1 MALVQVFGKPDIFL
15 TITSNP
21 NWSEIKEEL
30 KPYEEPQNRLD
41 LVARIFRAKL
51 EELKYE
57 IFKKQIFGPIAAY
70 VYVIEFQKR
79 GLPHAHFLII
89 LKSNSKIIAPEAFDR
104 FVSAEIPNISQY
116 PYLHSTVIKHMMHG
130 PCGDLNPSNICM
142 KNNGKCKS
150 HYPKKYYSQTYLANN
165 SYPKYK
171 RRNDNQTVKVRGHY
185 LDNQW
190 VVPYNPNLLA
200 KFNCHINVE
209 ICSTVKAVKYLYK
222 YIYKGHDR
230 ISFHI
235 NSNNS
240 EKDIDEIQNCQSAR
254 WISPPEAIW
263 RISSFILN
271 ENYPSVYTLQLHL
284 ENQQLITF
292 KKTDKLDRIIN
303 NDFASRSMLTK
314 YFNMNKTNEK
324 AKSLLY
330 NQFPEHFVWNQRDKF
345 WMPRKKGHVIGRIV
359 TTNPSEGERYYLR
372 LLLNHIR
379 GAACFKD
386 LRMVNNVLTSSFRE
400 SALLRGLLK
409 SDNNLTTCLEEAC
422 LYEMTYTLRR
432 SFVTILAF
440 CEPNDPKKLWEKFH
454 ILMSEDYAQ
463 LNISHFHVTN
473 KALQHLASMLESMGK
488 NINQYHL
495 VNYDINLSEEETFMK
510 EINEELAI
518 TVSQEDLSCI
528 STLNT
533 EQKYAY
539 DLILNKLLNN
549 EAGAFFID
557 GPGGTG
563 KTYLYRVLLVTFR
576 SKKLIALATASSGV
590 AAAIMPGGRTA
601 HSRFKLPLDIEE
613 KATCSVS
620 KQSGLAK
627 LLQTTKLIIWDEA
640 PMINKRAIEAVDI
653 MLQDINESN
662 LPFGGKIIIFG
673 GDFRQVLPVLPR
685 ATKEE
690 VINASLVMSY
700 LWPSFIKIQLFENM
714 RARFDQT
721 FSDCLLRIGD
731 GQEQIDD
738 DNNITLP
745 DNIII
750 PYEIDTTSLKK
761 MITTVFSYIHNY
773 PKNTHFMVNRA
784 ILTPKNDYVDEIN
797 NILINQ
803 FPGNLVTYYSFDE
816 TRDKNEQCFQKD
828 FLNTLTPNGI
838 PPHELVLK
846 QNRPIILLR
855 NLNPSEGL
863 CNGTHLI
870 CKNFQPNMIDAE
882 IASGYYLAK
891 RVFLPRIPFI
901 PLENNKYPFPFKRTQ
916 FPIRLCFAMTINKAQ
931 GQTLDYVGV
940 YLPQPVFSHGQ
951 LYVALSRAKT
961 FESIKFLI
969 KPIIKAKLH
978 DRYTKNVVYK
988 KILTL
993 AKLT

>member
-1 MALVQVFGKPDIFL
+1 MVSCREYYCYKLQIRSIYKSILLLSGRLLQQYVFDIYVKLETQRLDYLQNNQAKIRAELYQGIIDIGKRIILPTTFIGSPRDMRKRYMDAMALVQVFGKPDIFL
-15 TITSNP
+15 TITCNP

-30 KPYEEPQNRLD
+30 EPYEEPQNRPD
-41 LVARIFRAKL
+41 LVARIFKAKL
-51 EELKYE
+51 EELKNE

-104 FVSAEIPNISQY
+104 FVSAKIPNINQY

-130 PCGDLNPSNICM
+130 PCRDLNPSNICM

-150 HYPKKYYSQTYLANN
+150 HYPKKYCSQTYLANN

-190 VVPYNPNLLA
+190 VFPYNPYLLA

-230 ISFHI
+230 IAFHI
-235 NSNNS
+235 NSNNN
-240 EKDIDEIQNCQSAR
+240 EKDIDEIQNFQSAR
-254 WISPPEAIW
+254 WISPPEAVW
-263 RISSFILN
+263 RIYSFILN

-284 ENQQLITF
+284 ENQQLIKF
-292 KKTDKLDRIIN
+292 KKIDKLKRIID
-303 NDFASRSMLTK
+303 NDFASRSMLTE

-324 AKSLLY
+324 AKTLLY

-345 WMPRKKGHVIGRIV
+345 WIPRKKGHVIGRIV

-379 GAACFKD
+379 GATCFQD
-386 LRMVNNVLTSSFRE
+386 LRIVNNVLTSSFRE

-409 SDNNLTTCLEEAC
+409 SDNNLTRCLEEAS
-422 LYEMTYTLRR
+422 LYEMPYTLRR
-432 SFVTILAF
+432 LFVTILAF

-454 ILMSEDYAQ
+454 IPMSKDYSQ
-463 LNISHFHVTN
+463 LNISPFDVTN

-488 NINQYHL
+488 KYKSISFN
-495 VNYDINLSEEETFMK
+495 
-510 EINEELAI
+510 
-518 TVSQEDLSCI
+518 LSCI
-528 STLNT
+528 STLNRK
-533 EQKYAY
+533 QKYAY
-539 DLILNKLLNN
+539 DLILNKILKN
-549 EAGAFFID
+549 EGGSFFID

-563 KTYLYRVLLVTFR
+563 KTYLYRALLATVR

-627 LLQTTKLIIWDEA
+627 LLQTTKLIIWDKA

-673 GDFRQVLPVLPR
+673 RDFRQVLLVVPR

-700 LWPSFIKIQLFENM
+700 LWPLFIKIQLSENM

-721 FSDCLLRIGD
+721 FSNFLLRIGD
-731 GQEQIDD
+731 GEKQIDD
-738 DNNITLP
+738 DDNITLP

-750 PYEIDTTSLKK
+750 PYEVDTTSLKK
-761 MITTVFSYIHNY
+761 MITTVFPDIHNY

-797 NILINQ
+797 NI
-803 FPGNLVTYYSFDE
+803 FD
-816 TRDKNEQCFQKD
+816 
-828 FLNTLTPNGI
+828 
-838 PPHELVLK
+838 
-846 QNRPIILLR
+846 
-855 NLNPSEGL
+855 
-863 CNGTHLI
+863 
-870 CKNFQPNMIDAE
+870 
-882 IASGYYLAK
+882 
-891 RVFLPRIPFI
+891 
-901 PLENNKYPFPFKRTQ
+901 
-916 FPIRLCFAMTINKAQ
+916 
-931 GQTLDYVGV
+931 
-940 YLPQPVFSHGQ
+940 
-951 LYVALSRAKT
+951 
-961 FESIKFLI
+961 
-969 KPIIKAKLH
+969 
-978 DRYTKNVVYK
+978 
-988 KILTL
+988 
-993 AKLT
+993 